1 MKICMDIQ
9 PALGQRA
16 GVGRYTRS
24 LAEHLA
30 AYRGSDSLLL
40 FYFDFH
46 RQGMS
51 FNVQGAEE
59 KSVRW
64 CPGRFMQKSWNL
76 LQFPPFDLLAGRADL
91 YHFPNFIIPP
101 LRRGRAV
108 VTIHDVSFLA
118 FPQFAESRNLEW
130 LTSRIHDT
138 VRRADAIIT
147 DSSFSADEI
156 ASRLHTDRSRIFP
169 VHLGLA
175 AHFTPALPDAVDRLR
190 RMTGL
195 DRPYLLAVGTIE
207 PRKNIE
213 FLVSAFEQ
221 ATDFD
226 GCLVLAG
233 MKGWKCSSIFQRIE
247 SSPRAGDIRYIEYVP
262 DADLPALYSGA
273 EIFLFP
279 SLYEGFGLPPLEAMA
294 CGTPVI
300 ASSAASL
307 PEVLGDAALLLPVN
321 SSGDWASA
329 IIRLLG
335 DNDTRQR
342 LSREGRA
349 RAALYTWSETAR
361 RTWEVY
367 RQAGS

>member
-1 MKICMDIQ
+1 MKVCMDIQ

-24 LAEHLA
+24 LAEHLPA
-30 AYRGSDSLLL
+30 GRGGDSILL

-46 RQGMS
+46 RRGMP
-51 FNVQGAEE
+51 FHAQGAEE
-59 KSVRW
+59 RSVRW
-64 CPGRFMQKSWNL
+64 CPGRLMQKSWNIL
-76 LQFPPFDLLAGRADL
+76 GFPPFDLLAGRADV

-101 LRRGRAV
+101 LRRGHGV

-130 LTSRIHDT
+130 LSSRIHDT
-138 VRRADAIIT
+138 IRRADAIIT

-156 ASRLHTDRSRIFP
+156 AERLHADRSRIFP

-175 AHFTPALPDAVDRLR
+175 AHFAPAPGAAVDRLR
-190 RMTGL
+190 QAVGL

-213 FLVSAFEQ
+213 FLISAFEQ

-226 GCLVLAG
+226 GYLVLAG
-233 MKGWKCSSIFQRIE
+233 MKGWKCSSIFKRIE
-247 SSPRAGDIRYIEYVP
+247 SSPRAGNIRHIEYVP

-273 EIFLFP
+273 ELFLFP

-300 ASSAASL
+300 ASNAGSL
-307 PEVLGDAALLLPVN
+307 PEVLGDAALLLPLN
-321 SSGDWASA
+321 SADEWASG
-329 IIRLLG
+329 IVRLLG
-335 DNDTRQR
+335 DSDGMDR
-342 LSREGRA
+342 LRREGRS
-349 RAALYTWSETAR
+349 RASIYTWNETAR
-361 RTWEVY
+361 RTWEIY
-367 RQAGS
+367 RQAAS